1 MMDAIAEDDTSAE
14 HLYNDVYCEVF
25 AGMTAKQ
32 HEVFACLAENRTS
45 KEIAGRLQVSESA
58 IVQRIEA
65 VRSRTGFPPR
75 AELARAYRRYLESG
89 FFDCKP
95 VSQGTEPAR
104 NDADL
109 AAWQRQAAD
118 WILPGAMV
126 GPNAG
131 LNRIAAMVVIAGGLL
146 VVALASLGVV
156 NALPAMAERM
166 ADAHKALPALP

>member
-1 MMDAIAEDDTSAE
+1 MIETVPQDKISTE
-14 HLYNDVYCEVF
+14 HLYSDLYFEVF

-45 KEIAGRLQVSESA
+45 KEIAARLLVSESA
-58 IVQRIEA
+58 IVQRIET

-89 FFDCKP
+89 FFDCSP
-95 VSQGTEPAR
+95 VLTGAR
-104 NDADL
+104 SEDPFIASWQKH
-109 AAWQRQAAD
+109 AAEWV
-118 WILPGAMV
+118 LPGALV

-146 VVALASLGVV
+146 LVALGSLAV
-156 NALPAMAERM
+156 A
-166 ADAHKALPALP
+166 KALIGNG